1 MLVRKIDF
9 YTDGAYSSAT
19 KMGGWASICVEDNRL
34 IDSQMGYESDTT
46 NNRMELTA
54 FLSALNTAEHIETRN
69 AQISIHT
76 DSAYIANAIN
86 QRWLFNWRS
95 NGWKTADKREVKNQD
110 LWLSI
115 LAAYIR
121 ISSKFTQFEVIKV
134 KAHSTNKWNNVADLF
149 AVKARMRNPE
159 TKETLE

>member
-9 YTDGAYSSAT
+9 YTDGAYSSSSR
-19 KMGGWASICVEDNRL
+19 MGGWAALCIEEEKL
-34 IDSQMGYESDTT
+34 IDSQMGYEAETT

-54 FLSALNTAEHIETRN
+54 FLSALNSAEQVATKNAHIRVY
-69 AQISIHT
+69 T

-86 QRWLFNWRS
+86 ERWLFNWRS

-110 LWLSI
+110 LWKAI
-115 LAAYIR
+115 LAAYIKA
-121 ISSKFTQFEVIKV
+121 SAKFEQFEIIKV

-149 AVKARMRNPE
+149 AVKARMRGE
-159 TKETLE
+159 K